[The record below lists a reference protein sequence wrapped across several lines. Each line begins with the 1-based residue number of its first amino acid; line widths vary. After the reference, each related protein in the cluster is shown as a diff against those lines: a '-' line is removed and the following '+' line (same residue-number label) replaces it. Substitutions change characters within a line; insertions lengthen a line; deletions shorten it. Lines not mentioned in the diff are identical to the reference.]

1 MSKSPPARRP
11 RPALTAG
18 KSAGKSAGKTAGSR
32 RGKAAAKAPAKPAA
46 RPARSWRRRLL
57 RWTLKWSFVASIWL
71 TLAAGAMVAWF
82 AWDMPDVDAVE
93 APVRRPAIT
102 MVAADGAALARFG
115 DLAGDDVTVDELPLH
130 LIHAVLAIED
140 RRYYD
145 HFGLDPF
152 GIARAMVANIRAGRM
167 VQGGSTITQ
176 QLAKNLF
183 LTPERSLRRK
193 VQEALLALWLEA
205 NYSKEEILAAYLN
218 RVYLGAGTY
227 GVDAAAR
234 TYFGVSAR
242 NVTLHQAAILAGLLR
257 APSRYAPTNAPELAE
272 ARADTVLAAMLE
284 AGYISARQL
293 AAAEALP
300 PLPRRRP
307 ATGRGGQYFADWVAE
322 RVPEFA
328 GFDPVD
334 LHVTTTLDADL
345 QRRVEAIAGAHLDRT
360 GRAERVSQ
368 VAVVVM
374 RRDGGVVAMVGGR
387 SYADSQF
394 NRATTARRQPGSA
407 FKPVVYLAA
416 LEAGLSPNS
425 LVRDAPIR
433 VGDWT
438 PGNFNDRY
446 EGEITLTRALAR
458 SANAA
463 AVRVLERAGVGR
475 AVDAARRL
483 GLTGD
488 VNHDLSLALG
498 TSEVTLLELTA
509 AYAAIANDGRAVW
522 PYGVLLVRDRT
533 GRSVYRRDGSGAG
546 RATDPRHARALTAML
561 EAVLDPGRGGTGRR
575 ARLDGRPAAGKTGTS
590 QAHRDAWFV
599 GFTADF
605 VAGVWVGNDDGTPM
619 DGVTG
624 GGLPA
629 VLWHDVMLAAH
640 EGRPFRA
647 LPAEAVYAEVP
658 VAARPVIGAPL
669 RLVRAAPPDRAGQP
683 GDAPDREGLDGL
695 IDSLLGD

>member
-1 MSKSPPARRP
+1 MSKPSPGRRA
-11 RPALTAG
+11 RPALAAR
-18 KSAGKSAGKTAGSR
+18 KSAGTR
-32 RGKAAAKAPAKPAA
+32 RGKAARSAKTARA
-46 RPARSWRRRLL
+46 RPSWRRRLL

-71 TLAAGAMVAWF
+71 TLALGGMVAWF
-82 AWDMPDVDAVE
+82 AYDMPDVDAVE
-93 APVRRPAIT
+93 APVRRPAVT
-102 MVAADGAALARFG
+102 MVAADGAALARYG
-115 DLAGDDVTVDELPLH
+115 DLAGDDVSVAELPPH
-130 LIHAVLAIED
+130 LVHAVLAIED

-145 HFGLDPF
+145 HFGLDPI

-193 VQEALLALWLEA
+193 VQEALLAFWLEA
-205 NYSKEEILAAYLN
+205 NYSKDEILAAYLN

-227 GVDAAAR
+227 GMDAAAR

-242 NVTLHQAAILAGLLR
+242 TVTLRQATILAGLLR

-272 ARADTVLAAMLE
+272 ARADTVLAAMLD
-284 AGYISARQL
+284 AGYISPEQ
-293 AAAEALP
+293 AAVADALP

-334 LHVTTTLDADL
+334 LHVTTSLDADL
-345 QRRVEAIAGAHLDRT
+345 QRRVEAIADAHLDRA

-368 VAVVVM
+368 VAVVMM
-374 RRDGGVVAMVGGR
+374 RRDGGVLAMVGGR
-387 SYADSQF
+387 SYADSQY

-416 LEAGLSPNS
+416 LEAGLDPDSR
-425 LVRDAPIR
+425 VRDAPIR
-433 VGDWT
+433 VGDWA
-438 PGNFNDRY
+438 PENFNDRY

-463 AVRVLERAGVGR
+463 AVRVLEQAGVAR
-475 AVDAARRL
+475 AIAVARRL

-488 VNHDLSLALG
+488 FNRDLSLALG

-522 PYGVLLVRDRT
+522 PYGVLMIRDRA
-533 GRSVYRRDGSGAG
+533 GRTVYRRDGSGAG
-546 RATDPRHARALTAML
+546 RATEARHARALTVML
-561 EAVLDPGRGGTGRR
+561 SAVLDPAQGGTGRR
-575 ARLDGRPAAGKTGTS
+575 ARLEGRPAAGKSGTS

-605 VAGVWVGNDDGTPM
+605 VTGVWVGNDDGTPM

-629 VLWHDVMLAAH
+629 EIWHDVMMAAH
-640 EGRPFRA
+640 EGLPVRP
-647 LPAEAVYAEVP
+647 LPAGAVYAEVP
-658 VAARPVIGAPL
+658 ESEQPVLGAPL
-669 RLVRAAPPDRAGQP
+669 RLVRAAPPEPPARATQ
-683 GDAPDREGLDGL
+683 PDREALDGL
-695 IDSLLGD
+695 MESLFDE